1 MAQDTINTQFDFSG
15 FNTLKKDLRDATIL
29 YQQMVASGAATAEQI
44 KQQAARVAELK
55 DKIDDT
61 NDAVKAMTGAGQFQ
75 AFGRAISA
83 AAGGFAALQ
92 GTIALVGGES
102 EDLQKT
108 MVKLQAALS
117 ISQGLSQLEDL
128 GNAFGNLK
136 KVAVNAFNAI
146 KTAIGSTGIG
156 LLVVALGAI
165 VVYWEDIKEL
175 VSGVS
180 AEQKQLNAETA
191 ANLELNQE
199 NLAALEENENVL
211 KLSGKSEKEIYD
223 MKVKQYEATIDT
235 AKAQIEN
242 LKKTREIQVETARRN
257 KDILQGIIRLVTI
270 PITATLKGIDLIAE
284 SLGKTLNLEEKFSGG
299 LASLVFDPEDTKEKA
314 DETIKEAEKG
324 LRVLENKLAGM
335 KLKKQEEDKQAA
347 AKAKEGRD
355 KEREQQEKEAKEL
368 AEKLTKLRRDEA
380 LKQEDELT
388 QELEKIDDSYEEK
401 FQLAKGNEE
410 LTNLLLANLRAER
423 LKKIKEF
430 EDKEREAK
438 EKAAKDENDA
448 IEQRAKE
455 QEDRTKEEY
464 DKSLENLEIYF
475 EQRRNKILEDFKNG
489 KLTQE
494 EYDTA
499 ILNLQKEQLQ
509 AEIVLRQD
517 YNKESIDLANQ
528 LSETEIEIAKKTK
541 EEKEQLFKDTF
552 DTAVDFA
559 NRTVGAL
566 DAINKAR
573 TAREIKAA
581 EGDKQKIYEIEKAAF
596 ERDKKVA
603 IAKAIID
610 TLTGAVEVYMKYAA
624 VPFIAAAMSAI
635 TIATGFAQVAAI
647 RATTF
652 DKEAPGT
659 ASSGG
664 SKFAQGGLIMGP
676 SHSQGGIKTMFGELE
691 GGEFIVNRIAA
702 QRFMPVLEEINSSGN
717 TPSDRMMM
725 PNGTQTPIVKTYVV
739 ASDMYSELEK
749 KKKLDELARL

>member
-15 FNTLKKDLRDATIL
+15 FNTLKKDLREATVL
-29 YQQMVASGAATAEQI
+29 YQQMVASGQASAEQI

-61 NDAVKAMTGAGQFQ
+61 NDAVRAMTGAGQFQ

-136 KVAVNAFNAI
+136 KVAVNAFTAI

-165 VVYWEDIKEL
+165 VAYWEEITEL

-191 ANLELNQE
+191 ANLDLNQK

-211 KLSGKSEKEIYD
+211 KLSGKSEEEIYN

-235 AKAQIEN
+235 AKAQIQN
-242 LKKTREIQVETARRN
+242 LKKTREIQIETAKRN
-257 KDILQGIIRLVTI
+257 KEILQGLIRLVSI
-270 PITATLKGIDLIAE
+270 PITAVLKGIDLIAE
-284 SLGKTLNLEEKFSGG
+284 GLGKTLNLEEKFSGG
-299 LASLVFDPEDTKEKA
+299 LASLVFDPEETKKKA
-314 DETIKEAEKG
+314 DETIAEAEKG
-324 LRVLENKLAGM
+324 LRGLENKLAGM
-335 KLKKQEEDKQAA
+335 KLQRREKQKAEDS
-347 AKAKEGRD
+347 KAKEKRD
-355 KEREQQEKEAKEL
+355 KEREEREKEAKEL
-368 AEKLTKLRRDEA
+368 AEKLEKIRRDEA
-380 LKQEDELT
+380 LKREDELT

-423 LKKIKEF
+423 LKKIQEF
-430 EDKEREAK
+430 QDKEKELEEKRKKEA
-438 EKAAKDENDA
+438 
-448 IEQRAKE
+448 
-455 QEDRTKEEY
+455 EDRTKEEY
-464 DKSLENLEIYF
+464 DKSLENLGIYF
-475 EQRRNKILEDFKNG
+475 EQRKNKILEDFQNG

-509 AEIVLRQD
+509 AEIALRED
-517 YNKESIDLANQ
+517 YNMQSIDLANQ
-528 LSETEIEIAKKTK
+528 LSETEIEIANKTK
-541 EEKEQLFKDTF
+541 EKKAQIFQDTF

-573 TAREIKAA
+573 TAKEIEAA
-581 EGDKQKIYEIEKAAF
+581 QGDKQKIFEIEKAAF
-596 ERDKKVA
+596 ERDKKIA
-603 IAKAIID
+603 IAQATID
-610 TLTGAVEVYMKYAA
+610 TLGGAVEVFMKYFAKNPILAGVMAA
-624 VPFIAAAMSAI
+624 LAL
-635 TIATGFAQVAAI
+635 TTGFARIAAI
-647 RATTF
+647 KATTF
-652 DKEAPGT
+652 DQKGPE
-659 ASSGG
+659 SGG
-664 SKFAQGGLIMGP
+664 SPASKFAEGGLIMGP

-691 GGEFIVNRIAA
+691 GGEFIVNRVAA

-717 TPSDRMMM
+717 TPSDKMIM
-725 PNGTQTPIVKTYVV
+725 PGNSQPPIVKTYVV
-739 ASDMYSELEK
+739 ASDMYSELERK
-749 KKKLDELARL
+749 KKMDELARL